1 MNYTIKKISLGLL
14 LLTSLPLVAQQD
26 SQYTQYMY
34 NTIAVNPAYAG
45 SRNVL
50 SVVLMHRTQWQGI
63 QGAPKTQLISIN
75 SPLNHNVGLG
85 ASVLRDEIGP
95 AIETQF
101 AVDYSYTL
109 PLDNRNT
116 KLAFG
121 LKGGLN
127 SLSVDFTKLL
137 IYDPTDIA
145 LQDNISGRLSP
156 IIGAGTYIHNDR
168 WYLGVS
174 IPNLLKTK
182 HYNQTSISTAKENAH
197 LNIIGGYVFNLN
209 KSVQYKPAFLIKSV
223 KGSPIAFDF
232 SSSFLIEEKLILG
245 ASYRLDAAVSVMAGI
260 QVSRGLMFGYAYDY
274 DTTEIG
280 NYNSG
285 SHEFLLRFELFTK
298 VKGKVSPRFF

>member
-1 MNYTIKKISLGLL
+1 MNNVIKKLFLGLL
-14 LLTSLPLVAQQD
+14 LLISVPLFAQQD
-26 SQYTQYMY
+26 SQYTHYMY

-50 SVVLMHRTQWQGI
+50 SAVLMHRTQWQGI
-63 QGAPKTQLISIN
+63 QGAPKTQLLSIN
-75 SPLNHNVGLG
+75 SPLNYNVGIG

-95 AIETQF
+95 ATETQF

-109 PLDNRNT
+109 ALNNKDT

-127 SLSVDFTKLL
+127 SLTVDFTKLL
-137 IYDPTDIA
+137 IYDPTDVSF
-145 LQDNISGRLSP
+145 QENISGRLSP
-156 IIGAGTYIHNDR
+156 IVGVGTYLYNER

-174 IPNLLKTK
+174 VPNLLKTK
-182 HYNQTSISTAKENAH
+182 HYNHTSISTAKESAH
-197 LNIIGGYVFNLN
+197 LNIIGGYVFNLSEN
-209 KSVQYKPAFLIKSV
+209 VQYKPAFLVKAV
-223 KGSPIAFDF
+223 KGSPIALDF
-232 SSSFLIEEKLILG
+232 SSSFLIGEKLILG
-245 ASYRLDAAVSVMAGI
+245 ASYRLDAAVSAMVGI
-260 QVSRGLMFGYAYDY
+260 QASRKFMFGYAYDY
-274 DTTEIG
+274 DTTDIG